1 MEGISCSALVSSVSI
16 EICIYFYLDI
26 CIYVYIYVSYI

>member
-1 MEGISCSALVSSVSI
+1 MEGISCSALVSPVSI